1 MEEKKKSIGLWKNT
15 SKDGKSYISGKDE
28 ERGEKITIFQNSYK
42 KEGTREPD
50 YKMYR
55 SPISPVEATSEHRAK
70 VVQHNFYAMKAPS
83 ESLDEDAPF

>member
-42 KEGTREPD
+42 KEGSRDPD

-55 SPISPVEATSEHRAK
+55 SPLNDQTLSADRAK
-70 VVQHNFYAMKAPS
+70 VVQHNFYSMKAPT
-83 ESLDEDAPF
+83 ETVEEDAPF